1 MKWNPSYRHEYDID
15 SWVEEEGEEVVEE
28 MLHHV
33 VGVSAEE
40 APQLN
45 LYLTLDLSVHLVAR
59 NDVTAFSS
67 WYYQVVAF

>member
-15 SWVEEEGEEVVEE
+15 SWVEEEVVVVEE

-59 NDVTAFSS
+59 NDVTALSS
-67 WYYQVVAF
+67 WHYQVVVF